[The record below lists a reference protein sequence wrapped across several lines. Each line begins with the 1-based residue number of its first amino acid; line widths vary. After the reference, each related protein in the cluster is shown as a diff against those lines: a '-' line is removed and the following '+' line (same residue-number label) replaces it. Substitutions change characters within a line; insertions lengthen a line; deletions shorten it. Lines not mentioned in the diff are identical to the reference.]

1 MGLSL
6 SWMLL
11 CFFFYACGCME
22 AEDGANGDR
31 TQLSDSYNRV
41 KDYRLPFITIPQ
53 VSKAPVIRDWQ

>member
-1 MGLSL
+1 
-6 SWMLL
+6 MLL
-11 CFFFYACGCME
+11 CSFFYACGRME